1 MGFRIVKYKQAATRR
16 RWRRW
21 YLYAHW
27 KSIDSFHGSA
37 EGIPRILGLSALQE
51 QKKQNVFVARTII
64 FSERFFVWNQNVN
77 IFLHKRYFAQNVS
90 LRERRIFS
98 ECVLTQMISIS
109 ESFFV
114 CDDFFLI
121 FKRHVNWKEN
131 WWFLAAVKRKR
142 KTSELISRI
151 IWTFVTMKRTN

>member
-1 MGFRIVKYKQAATRR
+1 MGFRNVKYKQAATRR

-51 QKKQNVFVARTII
+51 QKKQHVFVARTII
-64 FSERFFVWNQNVN
+64 FSERFFVCNQNVN

-90 LRERRIFS
+90 LHERRIFS
-98 ECVLTQMISIS
+98 KCVLTQMIYIS
-109 ESFFV
+109 ELFFV
-114 CDDFFLI
+114 CNDFFFTFSKDMEI
-121 FKRHVNWKEN
+121 EK
-131 WWFLAAVKRKR
+131 
-142 KTSELISRI
+142 KTMMVLGDGQAETNRI
-151 IWTFVTMKRTN
+151 IWTTFVTMKRTN